1 MKKEYISPELSEIQ
15 FDTEDV
21 LSFSVI
27 NSDTEGETDFGLIPF
42 PDNW

>member
-21 LSFSVI
+21 LTHSIIAPDGSKE
-27 NSDTEGETDFGLIPF
+27 DEYGQLPF
-42 PDNW
+42 NW

>member
-27 NSDTEGETDFGLIPF
+27 EDNTEGKEIGKLPF
-42 PDNW
+42 EW

>member
-27 NSDTEGETDFGLIPF
+27 EDNTEGKEIGPIPF
-42 PDNW
+42 PW